1 MVMDTTRS
9 TGRWLSAERATKMF
23 DRLTGLGA
31 TYVELRA
38 MSCDSNTVRLRDG
51 SMDAAVPAQDLGVT
65 LRVLADGA
73 WGVHSTTDLDSV
85 YAQGEET
92 LRVARAVAA
101 RRAAGEPMVELAEVP
116 VITDEV
122 VWAPKGDVRDLDL
135 DARLDAMK
143 AVDNAMGSNS
153 PYLHLPPAK
162 RAGLAVYCALHAAGL
177 ERGRRDLLAKA
188 LILCADTLPLLR
200 ERLLDSFE
208 DGLDPLN

>member
-1 MVMDTTRS
+1 
-9 TGRWLSAERATKMF
+9 
-23 DRLTGLGA
+23 
-31 TYVELRA
+31 
-38 MSCDSNTVRLRDG
+38 MSCDSNVVRLRDG
-51 SMDAAVPAQDLGVT
+51 SMDAAVPAQELGVT

-101 RRAAGEPMVELAEVP
+101 RRPAGEPQVELAEVP

-143 AVDNAMGSNS
+143 AVEAEGKDDGRIASVVTGWSDE
-153 PYLHLPPAK
+153 HLRTEVLTSEGMD
-162 RAGLAVYCALHAAGL
+162 RAWSLQRACFTA
-177 ERGRRDLLAKA
+177 R
-188 LILCADTLPLLR
+188 
-200 ERLLDSFE
+200 
-208 DGLDPLN
+208 